1 MKRLMQLLLVE
12 LIVVAGLA
20 IALAALLLTA
30 PGSET
35 ESYVFS
41 AREVTDITS
50 VQVENE
56 NGTVSVTTQDGGY
69 LIDGVPSE
77 LVDTDAFI
85 EFLTACS
92 QVATQQRA
100 AGGGADA
107 EQYGL
112 SEPQAQMTASY
123 SDGET
128 LTLKGAQVVVT
139 GGYGIHLEGDLH
151 IALAEGSENTIN
163 STHSDSIHVSGS
175 LTISGPGALTAT
187 VTEGT
192 YQAGAQYAGIYGH
205 RVTIKSGTV
214 TVTMNIPFALLYI
227 FLGGSFLYSAYSIW
241 KKNKENRG

>member
-128 LTLKGAQVVVT
+128 LTLYLGAQ
-139 GGYGIHLEGDLH
+139 E
-151 IALAEGSENTIN
+151 S
-163 STHSDSIHVSGS
+163 VSGDYYFSIAGESGVYLLPEELAQWYLIPKES
-175 LTISGPGALTAT
+175 LISFYVTPELAVSSPLSALQDVTFSGGPLDAP
-187 VTEGT
+187 
-192 YQAGAQYAGIYGH
+192 
-205 RVTIKSGTV
+205 VTIESVSSTSSV
-214 TVTMNIPFALLYI
+214 RV
-227 FLGGSFLYSAYSIW
+227 
-241 KKNKENRG
+241 